1 MNPPQVFTLLPKY
14 MSVPMDVDPRLYSR
28 GGIITERDPERCIIR
43 LRIPAGI
50 LNPEQ
55 LIGIGKIA
63 RTYGD
68 GRVHLTVRQTIE
80 IPGVD
85 PDRIVPMLTALRD
98 NGTPLGSERQEIVNV
113 TACMGTDHCKYANID
128 SLALAREIDAKYFGK
143 EMPVKMRIAISSC
156 PNGCASERL
165 NEIGITGIREPYRDH
180 DACTGCGTCEKYCR
194 ERAILIKRGMVVLDK
209 NLCMD
214 CGICVL
220 PCPFEVL
227 KASEPKYRITV
238 GGRRGRHPKLGR
250 DLVTVS
256 DPKKVLEVV
265 GKIIKWTYELA
276 SSDELLPEQL
286 DELGYEE
293 LKRTI
298 REEYAEQRTWPPET
312 SPDSDDL

>member
-1 MNPPQVFTLLPKY
+1 
-14 MSVPMDVDPRLYSR
+14 MDVDPRLYSR

-43 LRIPAGI
+43 LRIPAGMAT
-50 LNPEQ
+50 PDQ

-85 PDRIVPMLTALRD
+85 PNKIVPMLMALKD

-128 SLALAREIDAKYFGK
+128 SLALAEEIDTRYFGK
-143 EMPVKMRIAISSC
+143 EMPVKVRIAISAC
-156 PNGCASERL
+156 PNGCSSERL
-165 NEIGITGIREPYRDH
+165 NEIGITGVRVPYRDH

-194 ERAILIKRGMVVLDK
+194 ERAIIIKRGRVDLDK
-209 NLCMD
+209 GRCME

-227 KASEPKYRITV
+227 KASEPRYKITI
-238 GGRRGRHPKLGR
+238 GGRRGRHPKIGR
-250 DLVTVS
+250 ELITVS
-256 DPKKVLEVV
+256 DPQILLEIV
-265 GKIIKWTYELA
+265 GKIIKWVYELA

-286 DELGYEE
+286 DELGFEEFKRDIKEQYEE
-293 LKRTI
+293 KR
-298 REEYAEQRTWPPET
+298 AWPPENQ
-312 SPDSDDL
+312 DGGSDLL

>member
-1 MNPPQVFTLLPKY
+1 MQGIYLTTKVH
-14 MSVPMDVDPRLYSR
+14 MDIMDVDPRLYSR
-28 GGIITERDPERCIIR
+28 GGIITERDPEHCIIR
-43 LRIPAGI
+43 LRIPAGMAT
-50 LNPEQ
+50 PEQ

-85 PDRIVPMLTALRD
+85 PNRIVPMLTALKE

-128 SLALAREIDAKYFGK
+128 SLALAKAIDEKYFGK
-143 EMPVKMRIAISSC
+143 EMPVKIRMAVSAC
-156 PNGCASERL
+156 PNGCASERM
-165 NEIGITGIREPYRDH
+165 NEIGITGIREPFRDH

-194 ERAILIKRGMVVLDK
+194 ERAIIIRRGFVDLDQTR
-209 NLCMD
+209 CMQ

-227 KASEPKYRITV
+227 KASEPRYRITV

-250 DLVTVS
+250 ELITVS
-256 DPKKVLEVV
+256 DPEMVLEIV
-265 GKIIKWTYELA
+265 GKIIKWVYELA

-286 DELGYEE
+286 DELGFHEFKHSIREQYEE
-293 LKRTI
+293 KRI
-298 REEYAEQRTWPPET
+298 WPPEK
-312 SPDSDDL
+312 DEESDLL